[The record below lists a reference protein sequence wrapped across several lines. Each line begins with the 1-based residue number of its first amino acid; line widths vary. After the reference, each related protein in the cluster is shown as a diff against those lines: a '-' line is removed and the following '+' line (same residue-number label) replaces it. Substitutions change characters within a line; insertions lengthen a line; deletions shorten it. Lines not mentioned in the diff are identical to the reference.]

1 MTDRLG
7 AEYGTNSMDP
17 VIAPI
22 LAATVWFVVCLG
34 YVLLAGM
41 GTFWAIVWP
50 EGQAVRRL
58 RGLAVAGLALISLG
72 TVIEALVGILVGEY
86 PRGETVTDESGT
98 WLLVRLAAL
107 AIAGFFGAELLSQPV
122 RGARRIVVLALVAVL
137 TVTLVVNSTAM
148 SSPQVVAIA
157 AIVGV
162 YLLALAAWL
171 GSLVAVAAL
180 LVPHNQPG
188 GLDRVWTRF
197 SWLTG
202 LSVLVLM
209 VTGVAPHLIFGG
221 TATRSGV
228 LILIEVP
235 VLVGSWALSRY
246 AIAYGRRLAFRE
258 RYLSGLPVAGSG
270 QRPKLGRAIGIQM
283 ILCVA
288 LLAVAVAELAVL
300 PVPGRPGTPPLGD
313 LLPLPPVATAT
324 ASEARP
330 GASDTPR
337 FIPERI
343 ELPGDAAAAIVP
355 VSTVGRE
362 LVVPADPGRVGWWD
376 GSSYVG
382 DPYGST
388 VIAGHVDVFDRGI
401 GFFYQLWNIK
411 VGERVVLRAG
421 HLRQAY
427 KITTLR
433 QVPRTDLVDDK
444 EIFDIGGPPRLVLI
458 TCAGNFRADRG
469 GYSRNLIVV
478 ARPVS

>member
-1 MTDRLG
+1 
-7 AEYGTNSMDP
+7 MDS

-22 LAATVWFVVCLG
+22 LAAAVWFVVCLG

-86 PRGETVTDESGT
+86 PRGEAVTDESGT

-107 AIAGFFGAELLSQPV
+107 AIAGFFGAELLGQPV

-202 LSVLVLM
+202 LSVVVLM

-300 PVPGRPGTPPLGD
+300 PVPGRPGTPPLGN
-313 LLPLPPVATAT
+313 LPLPPVATAT

-330 GASDTPR
+330 GAAIHPGSSRSGSSCPVTRPR
-337 FIPERI
+337 PSC
-343 ELPGDAAAAIVP
+343 PWP
-355 VSTVGRE
+355 VGRE

-444 EIFDIGGPPRLVLI
+444 EIFDIGGSPRLVLI

-478 ARPVS
+478 RARSRKTW

>member
-1 MTDRLG
+1 
-7 AEYGTNSMDP
+7 MDP
-17 VIAPI
+17 AALPI

-34 YVLLAGM
+34 YVLLAGI
-41 GTFWAIVWP
+41 GTFWAVVWP

-58 RGLAVAGLALISLG
+58 RGLAVAGLALIGLG
-72 TVIEALVGILVGEY
+72 TVAEALAGMLVAEY

-107 AIAGFFGAELLSQPV
+107 AIAGFFGTELLSHPV
-122 RGARRIVVLALVAVL
+122 RGARRVVVLALIVVL
-137 TVTLVVNSTAM
+137 TITLVVESTAM
-148 SSPQVVAIA
+148 ASPQVVAIA
-157 AIVGV
+157 ATVGV

-180 LVPHNQPG
+180 LVPHNRPA
-188 GLDRVWTRF
+188 GLDQVWTRF
-197 SWLTG
+197 SWLAG
-202 LSVLVLM
+202 VSVLVLA
-209 VTGVAPHLIFGG
+209 VTGTAQHLIFGG
-221 TATRSGV
+221 TATSRSGV
-228 LILIEVP
+228 LLLIELP
-235 VLVGSWALSRY
+235 VLLGSWALSRY
-246 AIAYGRRLAFRE
+246 AVAYGRRLAFRE
-258 RYLSGLPVAGSG
+258 RYLSGLPVVGSG

-288 LLAVAVAELAVL
+288 LLGVTVAQLAVL
-300 PVPGRPGTPPLGD
+300 PVPGRPGAPPLGD
-313 LLPLPPVATAT
+313 PVPATPVAT

-330 GASDTPR
+330 AASDTPR

-343 ELPGDAAAAIVP
+343 DLPGDASAAIVP
-355 VSTVGRE
+355 VATVGRE
-362 LVVPADPGRVGWWD
+362 LVVPEDPGRVGWWN

-388 VIAGHVDVFDRGI
+388 VIAGHVDIVDRGL
-401 GFFYQLWNIK
+401 GFFFRLWNIK

-427 KITTLR
+427 KITALR
-433 QVPRTDLVDDK
+433 QVARTDLVDD
-444 EIFDIGGPPRLVLI
+444 EEVFDIGGPPRLVLI
-458 TCAGNFRADRG
+458 TCAGDFRADRG

>member
-1 MTDRLG
+1 V
-7 AEYGTNSMDP
+7 DP
-17 VIAPI
+17 AALPI

-41 GTFWAIVWP
+41 GTFWAVVWP

-58 RGLAVAGLALISLG
+58 LGLAVAGLALISLG
-72 TVIEALVGILVGEY
+72 TVAEGLAGMLVEEY
-86 PRGETVTDESGT
+86 PRGETVADSSGT
-98 WLLVRLAAL
+98 WLLLRLTAL
-107 AIAGFFGAELLSQPV
+107 AIAGFFGAELLSHPL
-122 RGARRIVVLALVAVL
+122 RGARRVVVLALIVVL
-137 TVTLVVNSTAM
+137 TITLVVESTAVA
-148 SSPQVVAIA
+148 SPQVVAIA
-157 AIVGV
+157 ATTGA

-180 LVPHNQPG
+180 LVPRNRPG
-188 GLDRVWTRF
+188 GLDHVWTRF
-197 SWLTG
+197 SWLAG
-202 LSVLVLM
+202 LSVLVLAA
-209 VTGVAPHLIFGG
+209 TGTAQHLIFGG
-221 TATRSGV
+221 TATSRSGV
-228 LILIEVP
+228 LLLIEVP

-246 AIAYGRRLAFRE
+246 AVAYGRRLAFRE
-258 RYLSGLPVAGSG
+258 RYLSGLPAVGSG
-270 QRPKLGRAIGIQM
+270 QRPMLGRAIGIQM

-288 LLAVAVAELAVL
+288 LLGVAVAQLAVL
-300 PVPGRPGTPPLGD
+300 PVPGRPGAPPLGA
-313 LLPLPPVATAT
+313 PAPATPVGT

-330 GASDTPR
+330 AASDTPR

-343 ELPGDAAAAIVP
+343 ELPGDASAAIVP
-355 VSTVGRE
+355 VATVGRE
-362 LVVPADPGRVGWWD
+362 LVVPEDPGRVGWWD

-388 VIAGHVDVFDRGI
+388 VIAGHVDTVDRGL
-401 GFFYQLWNIK
+401 GFFFRLWNIK

-427 KITTLR
+427 KITALR
-433 QVPRTDLVDDK
+433 QVPRTDLIDDGV
-444 EIFDIGGPPRLVLI
+444 FDIGGPPRLVLI